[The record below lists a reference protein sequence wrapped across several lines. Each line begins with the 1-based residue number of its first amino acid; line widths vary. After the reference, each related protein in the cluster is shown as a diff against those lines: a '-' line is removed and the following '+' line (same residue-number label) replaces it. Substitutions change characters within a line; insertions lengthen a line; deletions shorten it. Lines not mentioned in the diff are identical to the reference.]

1 MRFLAGLAVAG
12 LMVVGHASAAT
23 FYVSGFCGVIS
34 ASGSGSFTCPTYASL
49 GGTLPVASEFLVE
62 DSNYALGVGGAG
74 SLITNF
80 SYTGGPASF
89 ASDTVTSTGA
99 AGFGGT
105 PTSLNLGSLNAP
117 NATTGATAGFYDNVS
132 SPFSTVTVNY
142 TTTAN
147 AAANGISAYV
157 QVVYDY
163 NTVQTTGTPEPVSM
177 LLLGSGLLGLSM
189 IGRKAFGRK

>member
-1 MRFLAGLAVAG
+1 MKFFAGLALAG

-23 FYVSGFCGVIS
+23 FYVSGLCGFIN
-34 ASGSGSFTCPTYASL
+34 AAGSGSFVCPTYASL
-49 GGTLPVASEFLVE
+49 GGTTALASEFLVE

-80 SYTGGPASF
+80 AYTGGPASTT
-89 ASDTVTSTGA
+89 SDTVTSTGA

-105 PTSLNLGSLNAP
+105 PTSASLGALNPP
-117 NATTGATAGFYDNVS
+117 NAGTGALAGFYDTVN
-132 SPFSTVTVNY
+132 SPFGTVTVNY

-147 AAANGISAYV
+147 AFAQGISGYV

-163 NTVQTTGTPEPVSM
+163 NVVQTTGTPEPVSM
-177 LLLGSGLLGLSM
+177 LLFGTGLLGLSM
-189 IGRKAFGRK
+189 IGRRAFNRK

>member
-1 MRFLAGLAVAG
+1 MKVLAGLAVAA
-12 LMVVGHASAAT
+12 LMVVGNASAT
-23 FYVSGFCGVIS
+23 TYYVSGFCGVIS
-34 ASGSGSFTCPTYASL
+34 AAGSGTFTCPTYASL
-49 GGTLPVASEFLVE
+49 GGSVSLASEFLVE

-80 SYTGGPASF
+80 SYTGGPAQF

-105 PTSLNLGSLNAP
+105 PVSANLGTLNAP
-117 NATTGATAGFYDNVS
+117 NAATGATAGFYDNVS
-132 SPFSTVTVNY
+132 SPYGTVTVNY

-147 AAANGISAYV
+147 SAAQGISAYV

-163 NTVQTTGTPEPVSM
+163 NIVATGTPEPVSM
-177 LLLGSGLLGLSM
+177 VLFGGGLLGLSLL
-189 IGRKAFGRK
+189 GRKKFARK